1 MIKLKYMKSILRNLL
16 LFVLP
21 LFVAGCKNNQPIVI
35 TSADFQN
42 EVDKVT
48 EIMIHDIFSP
58 PVASRIFA
66 YPNIAAFEIIAQSDS
81 TYQSLAGQIKH
92 LSPIPKNEDPLVN
105 YQLAA
110 LIAHMEL
117 SKSVIFS
124 EERMESHRDSLYQ
137 VWGKQ
142 NNTEF
147 EASKKYGLIVVEHI
161 KTWMDTDNYKETRT
175 MPKFTV
181 ITEDASRWQP
191 TPPAYMDGI
200 EPHWNKI
207 RPFVLDSAS
216 QFKPTP
222 PPAFSLEK
230 DSPFYRELS
239 EVYDISERITAMGD
253 ESEEIKIAQFWDC
266 NPYVSV
272 TRGHLMFATKKITP
286 GAHWIGIAEIA
297 TRDSQS
303 SFNETVYAYTKT
315 SIGIFDGFISCWD
328 EKYRSNLIRP
338 ETLINQ
344 HIDENWKPILQTPP
358 FPEYSSG
365 HSVVSGAS
373 ATVLTGIFGDG
384 FKFLD
389 DTELPFG
396 LPVRTF
402 ASFHK
407 AAQEAAISRMYGGI
421 HYRAAVENGLQQGIS
436 VGNLVNERL
445 QMKVE

>member
-1 MIKLKYMKSILRNLL
+1 MRSIDKNLL
-16 LFVLP
+16 LIMLTLILV
-21 LFVAGCKNNQPIVI
+21 GCKKNEPIII
-35 TSADFQN
+35 TSTDFQN

-66 YPNIAAFEIIAQSDS
+66 YPNIAAFEIIAQNDS
-81 TYQSLAGQIKH
+81 IYRSLAGQIKH
-92 LSPIPKNEDPLVN
+92 LAPIPKNENPLVN
-105 YQLAA
+105 YQVAA
-110 LIAHMEL
+110 LVAHMDV
-117 SKSVIFS
+117 SKSVLFS
-124 EERMESHRDSLYQ
+124 EERLESYRDSLYQ
-137 VWGKQ
+137 VWKKQ
-142 NNTEF
+142 NESEF
-147 EASKKYGLIVVEHI
+147 EASKNYGLAVAGHI
-161 KTWMDTDNYKETRT
+161 KNWMDSDNYKETRT

-181 ITEDASRWQP
+181 ITEDPSRWQP

-200 EPHWNKI
+200 EPHWAKI

-222 PPAFSLEK
+222 PPAFSMEK
-230 DSPFYRELS
+230 ESPFYKELS
-239 EVYDISERITAMGD
+239 EVYTTSERITAIGD
-253 ESEEIKIAQFWDC
+253 ESEEVQIAQFWDC

-286 GAHWIGIAEIA
+286 GAHWIGITEIA
-297 TRDSQS
+297 TRDRKS

-315 SIGIFDGFISCWD
+315 SIGIFDAFISCWD

-373 ATVLTGIFGDG
+373 ATVLTGIFGDN

-389 DTELPFG
+389 DTEMPYG
-396 LPVRTF
+396 LPIRTF
-402 ASFHK
+402 SSFNT

-421 HYRAAVENGLQQGIS
+421 HYRAAIENGLQQGIH

-445 QMKVE
+445 QMKVK

>member
-1 MIKLKYMKSILRNLL
+1 MRKQKFMKLINRSFFFTLL
-16 LFVLP
+16 TLITVS
-21 LFVAGCKNNQPIVI
+21 CKNNEPIII
-35 TSADFQN
+35 TSKDYQN
-42 EVDKVT
+42 GVDMVT

-66 YPNIAAFEIIAQSDS
+66 YPNIAAYEIIAQSDS
-81 TYQSLAGQIKH
+81 NYRSLAGQIKH
-92 LSPIPKNEDPLVN
+92 LSPIPKSEDPEVN
-105 YQLAA
+105 YSLSA
-110 LIAHMEL
+110 LIAHMDL

-124 EERMESHRDSLYQ
+124 EERLERYRDSLYE
-137 VWGKQ
+137 VWNDQ
-142 NNTEF
+142 NSLEF
-147 EASKKYGLIVVEHI
+147 EASKEYGLKVAAVIRE
-161 KTWMDTDNYKETRT
+161 WMDKDNYKETRT

-181 ITEDASRWQP
+181 ITEEPSRWQP

-216 QFKPTP
+216 QFKPSP
-222 PPAFSLEK
+222 PPAFSMEK
-230 DSPFYRELS
+230 ESDFYKELS
-239 EVYDISERITAMGD
+239 EVYDISERITAVGD
-253 ESEEIKIAQFWDC
+253 ESEEVKIAQFWDC

-286 GAHWIGIAEIA
+286 GAHWIGITEIA
-297 TRDSQS
+297 TRTSDSN
-303 SFNETVYAYTKT
+303 FNETVYAYTKT

-373 ATVLTGIFGDG
+373 ATVLTGIFGDD

-389 DTELPFG
+389 DTELPYG

-402 ASFHK
+402 TSFNT

-421 HYRAAVENGLQQGIS
+421 HYRAAIENGLQQGIS

-445 QMKVE
+445 QMKVQ